1 MPRIQIY
8 FTYIFLHYNLVKPEQ
23 KKTVISTCFVLNF
36 QQNVSDIC
44 QERNWVFVT
53 NSDFLIP
60 IYLQQNVVDLRY
72 FNLWFLSDL
81 SLKYQRFTPSGFT
94 YIEILKY
101 TFVAKSLE
109 LAHVSRNV
117 FETNLKKSEPAIRTL
132 VLSLT
137 VGSTV
142 VPCVPAQNRL

>member
-44 QERNWVFVT
+44 QERNWVFAT

-117 FETNLKKSEPAIRTL
+117 FEINFKNNLNLRSEL
-132 VLSLT
+132 
-137 VGSTV
+137 
-142 VPCVPAQNRL
+142 

>member
-44 QERNWVFVT
+44 QERNWVFAT

-117 FETNLKKSEPAIRTL
+117 FETNFKKSEPAIRTL